1 MIILYKSFIINDY
14 KPDADHLHEEKRER
28 KNFMS
33 LESFF
38 HEVIS
43 PKRPLHL
50 MPVYGVLRLVAVF
63 YALGQRVRAGLY
75 RLGVFK
81 TRRLDC
87 RVISIGN
94 LTLGG
99 TGKTPTVMM
108 VADTLRRK
116 GFKPA
121 ILSRGYGGQ
130 SGEFINVVNDGQQT
144 LLSPEMAGD
153 EPVMMAQRLKDIPV
167 LTGRIRYETGKYAI
181 EQFGVDV
188 LILDDGYQHLP
199 LHRDLNILLCD
210 ATRPFGNGVV
220 FPAGELREPLS
231 AMDRADVICLT
242 RCREDSQT
250 GPIDESNCRQVPV
263 IKTGLRVQSVIELSS
278 GKETGM
284 EAVQNQPVAAFCGI
298 AHPLDFFHTLE
309 QVPVQIVNQD
319 YFSDHHDYST
329 DDLKTIES
337 RAKQAG
343 AKLIVTTEKDAVK
356 LRGYTFD
363 LPVYAVRIALE
374 ILEGQEAWDRL
385 LLPGPLAGE
394 AKG

>member
-1 MIILYKSFIINDY
+1 MIILYASFIINDY
-14 KPDADHLHEEKRER
+14 KPDAGYLHEEKRER

-38 HEVIS
+38 HKVIS
-43 PKRPLHL
+43 PKRPQYL
-50 MPVYGVLRLVAVF
+50 MPVYGVLRLVAVI
-63 YALGQRVRAGLY
+63 YALVQRVRAGLY
-75 RLGVFK
+75 RLGIFK
-81 TRRLDC
+81 TRRLGC
-87 RVISIGN
+87 RVISVGN

-108 VADTLRRK
+108 VADTLRRQ

-130 SGEFINVVNDGQQT
+130 SGEFVNVVNDGQQT
-144 LLSPEMAGD
+144 LLSPEMVGD

-167 LTGRIRYETGKYAI
+167 LTGRIRYETGKYAM

-220 FPAGELREPLS
+220 FPAGVLREPLS

-250 GPIDESNCRQVPV
+250 DRVDACNLKQVPV

-278 GKETGM
+278 GKETGI
-284 EAVQNQPVAAFCGI
+284 ETVQHQPAAAFCGI
-298 AHPLDFFHTLE
+298 AHPLDFFRTLE
-309 QVPVQIVNQD
+309 QVPVQIVNQN
-319 YFSDHHDYST
+319 YYSDHHDYSI
-329 DDLKTIES
+329 DDLKTIEN

-343 AKLIVTTEKDAVK
+343 AKFIVTTEKDAVK
-356 LRGYTFD
+356 LRGYTFS

-374 ILEGQEAWDRL
+374 VLEGQEEWDQ
-385 LLPGPLAGE
+385 LLPGGGE
-394 AKG
+394 G

>member
-1 MIILYKSFIINDY
+1 LYANVIVNDY
-14 KPDADHLHEEKRER
+14 KPDADHLHGEKGQRN
-28 KNFMS
+28 NFMS

-50 MPVYGVLRLVAVF
+50 MPVYGMLRLVSMF
-63 YALGQRVRAGLY
+63 YSLGQRVRAGLY
-75 RLGVFK
+75 NRKIFK

-99 TGKTPTVMM
+99 TGKTPTVMR
-108 VADTLRRK
+108 VADTLRRQ

-121 ILSRGYGGQ
+121 ILSRGYGGK
-130 SGEFINVVNDGQQT
+130 SGEFVNVVNDGQHT
-144 LLSPEMAGD
+144 LLSPEMVGD
-153 EPVMMAQRLKDIPV
+153 EPVMMARRLKNIPV
-167 LTGRIRYETGKYAI
+167 LTGRIRFETGKYAI
-181 EQFGVDV
+181 EHLGANV

-242 RCREDSQT
+242 RCRGDDST
-250 GPIDESNCRQVPV
+250 GQVDGCNRKQVPV
-263 IKTGLRVQSVIELSS
+263 VKTGLRVQSVIELKS
-278 GKETGM
+278 GEEMGIETIQHQT
-284 EAVQNQPVAAFCGI
+284 AAAFCGI
-298 AHPLDFFHTLE
+298 AHPLDFFRTLE
-309 QVPVQIVNQD
+309 QVPVQIVNQS
-319 YFSDHHDYST
+319 YFPDHHEYSA
-329 DDLKTIES
+329 DELQVIEDQ
-337 RAKQAG
+337 AKQAG
-343 AKLIVTTEKDAVK
+343 AKIMVITEKDAVK
-356 LRGYTFD
+356 LKDHAFG

-374 ILEGQEAWDRL
+374 ILEGQEEWNQL
-385 LLPGPLAGE
+385 LLSKNNE
-394 AKG
+394 

>member
-1 MIILYKSFIINDY
+1 MIILYANFIAIDY
-14 KPDADHLHEEKRER
+14 KPDTEHLHGEKGKRQ
-28 KNFMS
+28 NSMS

-50 MPVYGVLRLVAVF
+50 VPVYGLLRLVSVL

-75 RLGVFK
+75 RQNIFR

-108 VADTLRRK
+108 VADILRRQ

-130 SGEFINVVNDGQQT
+130 SQASVNVVNDGQQT
-144 LLSPEMAGD
+144 LLSPEVVGD

-167 LTGRIRYETGKYAI
+167 LTGRMRYETGKYAI
-181 EQFGVDV
+181 DHLGANV

-210 ATRPFGNGVV
+210 ATHPFGNGVV

-231 AMDRADVICLT
+231 ALDRADMICLT
-242 RCREDSQT
+242 RSRGDDAT
-250 GPIDESNCRQVPV
+250 DRIDGRNRKRVPV
-263 IKTGLRVQSVIELSS
+263 IKTGLRVQSVIEVSS
-278 GKETGM
+278 GEEMAIETL
-284 EAVQNQPVAAFCGI
+284 QDQPVAAFCGI
-298 AHPLDFFHTLE
+298 AHPLDFFQTLE
-309 QVPVQIVNQD
+309 QVSVRIVSRNA
-319 YFSDHHDYST
+319 FPDHHDYSADT
-329 DDLKTIES
+329 LQAIDD
-337 RAKQAG
+337 G
-343 AKLIVTTEKDAVK
+343 AKHAGVNCIVTTEKDAVK
-356 LRGYTFD
+356 LKGHAFG
-363 LPVYAVRIALE
+363 LPVYAVRVALE
-374 ILEGQEAWDRL
+374 ILEGQEKLDQL
-385 LLPGPLAGE
+385 LSKKL
-394 AKG
+394 

>member
-1 MIILYKSFIINDY
+1 MIILYANFIINDY

-50 MPVYGVLRLVAVF
+50 LPVYGLLRLVAVF
-63 YALGQRVRAGLY
+63 YAIGQRVRAGFY
-75 RLGVFK
+75 RRGVFK

-99 TGKTPTVMM
+99 TGKTPMVMM

-130 SGEFINVVNDGQQT
+130 SGEFVNVVNDGQQT

-210 ATRPFGNGVV
+210 AARPFGTGVV

-231 AMDRADVICLT
+231 AMDRADMICLT
-242 RCREDSQT
+242 RCRGGDPT
-250 GPIDESNCRQVPV
+250 DRIDECNRRQMPV
-263 IKTGLRVQSVIELSS
+263 IQTGLRVQSVIELSS

-284 EAVQNQPVAAFCGI
+284 EVVQHHPVAAFCGI
-298 AHPLDFFHTLE
+298 AHPLDFFRTLE
-309 QVPVQIVNQD
+309 QVPVQVVNQK
-319 YFSDHHDYST
+319 YFPDHHDYSA
-329 DDLKTIES
+329 DDLKAIEN

-343 AKLIVTTEKDAVK
+343 AKLIITTEKDAVK
-356 LRGYTFD
+356 LKDHTFD

-374 ILEGQEAWDRL
+374 ILEGQKEWDR

-394 AKG
+394 AIG

>member
-1 MIILYKSFIINDY
+1 MIILYANVIVIDY
-14 KPDADHLHEEKRER
+14 KPDTGHLHGEKGQR
-28 KNFMS
+28 NHFMS

-38 HEVIS
+38 YEVIS

-50 MPVYGVLRLVAVF
+50 VPVYGVLRLVSMF

-75 RLGVFK
+75 NLKIFK

-108 VADTLRRK
+108 VADTLRRQ

-121 ILSRGYGGQ
+121 ILSRGYGGK
-130 SGEFINVVNDGQQT
+130 SGEFVNVVNDGQHT
-144 LLSPEMAGD
+144 LLSPEMAGG
-153 EPVMMAQRLKDIPV
+153 EPVMMARRLGDIPV

-181 EQFGVDV
+181 EHLGANV

-220 FPAGELREPLS
+220 FPGGELREPLS

-242 RCREDSQT
+242 RCRGDDST
-250 GPIDESNCRQVPV
+250 GRVDESNRNRVPV
-263 IKTGLRVQSVIELSS
+263 IKTGLRVQSVIELKS
-278 GKETGM
+278 GE
-284 EAVQNQPVAAFCGI
+284 EAGIEKVQHQQVAAFCGI
-298 AHPLDFFHTLE
+298 AHPLDFFRTLE
-309 QVPVQIVNQD
+309 QVPVQIVNHNN
-319 YFSDHHDYST
+319 SPDHHDYST
-329 DDLKTIES
+329 AELQAIEGQ
-337 RAKQAG
+337 AKQAG
-343 AKLIVTTEKDAVK
+343 AKIIVTTEKDAVK
-356 LRGYTFD
+356 LKDHSFD

-374 ILEGQEAWDRL
+374 VLEGQEVWDRL
-385 LLPGPLAGE
+385 FPRGGAC
-394 AKG
+394 

>member
-1 MIILYKSFIINDY
+1 MIILYANFIAIDY
-14 KPDADHLHEEKRER
+14 KPDTEHLHGEKGKRQ
-28 KNFMS
+28 NSMS

-43 PKRPLHL
+43 PRRPLHL
-50 MPVYGVLRLVAVF
+50 VPVYGLLRLVSVF
-63 YALGQRVRAGLY
+63 YALGQQVRAGLY
-75 RLGVFK
+75 RQNIFE

-108 VADTLRRK
+108 VADTLRRQ

-130 SGEFINVVNDGQQT
+130 SRASVNVVNDGQQT
-144 LLSPEMAGD
+144 LLSPEVVGD

-181 EQFGVDV
+181 DHLGANV

-210 ATRPFGNGVV
+210 ATHPFGNGVV

-231 AMDRADVICLT
+231 ALDRADMICLT
-242 RCREDSQT
+242 RSRGDDAT
-250 GPIDESNCRQVPV
+250 DRIDGCNRKRVPV
-263 IKTGLRVQSVIELSS
+263 IKTGLRVQSVIEVSS
-278 GKETGM
+278 GEEM
-284 EAVQNQPVAAFCGI
+284 EIQAIQSQPVAAFCGI
-298 AHPLDFFHTLE
+298 AHPLDFFQTLE
-309 QVPVQIVNQD
+309 QVPVNLVKQD
-319 YFSDHHDYST
+319 PFPDHHDYST
-329 DDLKTIES
+329 DELKSIENQ
-337 RAKQAG
+337 AKQLG
-343 AKLIVTTEKDAVK
+343 AKCIVTTEKDAVK
-356 LRGYTFD
+356 LKAHAFD
-363 LPVYAVRIALE
+363 LPVYAVRVALE
-374 ILEGQEAWDRL
+374 ILEGQEKLDQVLSKRL
-385 LLPGPLAGE
+385 
-394 AKG
+394 

>member
-1 MIILYKSFIINDY
+1 MIILYANFIANDY
-14 KPDADHLHEEKRER
+14 KPDTDYLHEEKGER

-38 HEVIS
+38 QKVIS

-50 MPVYGVLRLVAVF
+50 MPVYGLLRLVSVF
-63 YALGQRVRAGLY
+63 YAWGQRVRAGLY
-75 RLGVFK
+75 RQKIFHS
-81 TRRLDC
+81 RRLNC

-108 VADTLRRK
+108 VAETLRRK

-130 SGEFINVVNDGQQT
+130 SSESVNVVNDGQHT
-144 LLSPEMAGD
+144 LLSPETVGD
-153 EPVMMAQRLKDIPV
+153 EPVMMARRLKDIPV

-181 EQFGVDV
+181 NHFGADV

-210 ATRPFGNGVV
+210 ASHPFGNGVV

-231 AMDRADVICLT
+231 AMSRADVICLT
-242 RCREDSQT
+242 RCRGDN
-250 GPIDESNCRQVPV
+250 PMDRIDGCNRKRVPV
-263 IKTGLRVQSVIELSS
+263 IKTGLRVQSVIELNS
-278 GKETGM
+278 GEEMGIETI
-284 EAVQNQPVAAFCGI
+284 QSQPVAAFCGI
-298 AHPLDFFHTLE
+298 ARPLDFFHTLE
-309 QVPVQIVNQD
+309 QVPVQIVNRNS
-319 YFSDHHDYST
+319 FPDHHEYSI
-329 DDLKTIES
+329 DELKAIED
-337 RAKQAG
+337 RGKQAG
-343 AKLIVTTEKDAVK
+343 AKMIVITEKDAVK
-356 LRGYTFD
+356 LKGHAFG

-374 ILEGQEAWDRL
+374 ILEGQAEWDR

-394 AKG
+394 AMG

>member
-1 MIILYKSFIINDY
+1 MIILYANFIVNDY
-14 KPDADHLHEEKRER
+14 KPDTDHLHGEKEER

-50 MPVYGVLRLVAVF
+50 MPVYGVLRLVSVF
-63 YALGQRVRAGLY
+63 YALGQRVRVGLY
-75 RLGVFK
+75 HLKIFQ
-81 TRRLDC
+81 TRRLNC

-108 VADTLRRK
+108 TAETLRRK

-130 SGEFINVVNDGQQT
+130 SPDSVNVVNDGRQT
-144 LLSPEMAGD
+144 LLSPEEAGD
-153 EPVMMAQRLKDIPV
+153 EPVMMARRLKDVPV
-167 LTGRIRYETGKYAI
+167 LTGRNRYETGKYAI
-181 EQFGVDV
+181 EHFGADV

-210 ATRPFGNGVV
+210 AARPFGNGVV
-220 FPAGELREPLS
+220 FPAGDLREPLS
-231 AMDRADVICLT
+231 AMGRADMICLT
-242 RCREDSQT
+242 RCREDSPTQPVD
-250 GPIDESNCRQVPV
+250 GRNRKQVPV
-263 IKTGLRVQSVIELSS
+263 IKTGLRVQSVIELKTGEES
-278 GKETGM
+278 GIETIAGHS
-284 EAVQNQPVAAFCGI
+284 VTAFCGI

-309 QVPVQIVNQD
+309 QLPVQIVSQNA
-319 YFSDHHDYST
+319 FSDHQDYST
-329 DDLKTIES
+329 EQLKTIGDSARKAE
-337 RAKQAG
+337 AQC
-343 AKLIVTTEKDAVK
+343 IVTTEKDAVK
-356 LRGYTFD
+356 LKGHEFG

-374 ILEGQEAWDRL
+374 ILEGQEAWDRH
-385 LLPGPLAGE
+385 LPERGTC
-394 AKG
+394 

>member
-1 MIILYKSFIINDY
+1 
-14 KPDADHLHEEKRER
+14 
-28 KNFMS
+28 MS

-43 PKRPLHL
+43 SKRPLHL
-50 MPVYGVLRLVAVF
+50 MPVYGLLRLVAVF
-63 YALGQRVRAGLY
+63 YGLGQRVRAGLY
-75 RLGVFK
+75 RRGIFK

-130 SGEFINVVNDGQQT
+130 SGEFVNVVNDGRQT
-144 LLSPEMAGD
+144 LLSADMAGD
-153 EPVMMAQRLKDIPV
+153 EPVMMAQRLKNIPV
-167 LTGRIRYETGKYAI
+167 LTGRIRYETGRYAI
-181 EQFGVDV
+181 ENFGVDV

-231 AMDRADVICLT
+231 AMDRANVVCLT

-250 GPIDESNCRQVPV
+250 DRIEACNRKQVPV

-278 GKETGM
+278 GKETGI
-284 EAVQNQPVAAFCGI
+284 ETVQDQPAAAFCGI

-309 QVPVQIVNQD
+309 QVPVQIVNQNH
-319 YFSDHHDYST
+319 FADHHDYST
-329 DDLKTIES
+329 DDLKAIEN

-356 LRGYTFD
+356 LKGHTFN

-374 ILEGQEAWDRL
+374 IIEGQEAWDHLL
-385 LLPGPLAGE
+385 LLPGG
-394 AKG
+394 GTG

>member
-63 YALGQRVRAGLY
+63 YRLGQWVRAGLY

-130 SGEFINVVNDGQQT
+130 SGEFVNVVNDGQQT
-144 LLSPEMAGD
+144 LLSPEMVGD

-250 GPIDESNCRQVPV
+250 GPIDESNSRQVPV

>member
-1 MIILYKSFIINDY
+1 MIILYANFIVNDY
-14 KPDADHLHEEKRER
+14 KPDTDHLHGEKGER

-50 MPVYGVLRLVAVF
+50 MPVYGLLRLVSVF
-63 YALGQRVRAGLY
+63 YAFGQRVRAWLY
-75 RLGVFK
+75 RQKIFSS
-81 TRRLDC
+81 RRLNC

-130 SGEFINVVNDGQQT
+130 SRKSVNVVNDGKQT
-144 LLSPEMAGD
+144 LLSPEVVGD
-153 EPVMMAQRLKDIPV
+153 EPVMMARRLKDIPV
-167 LTGRIRYETGKYAI
+167 LTGRIRYETGEYAI
-181 EQFGVDV
+181 EHFGADV
-188 LILDDGYQHLP
+188 LILDDGYQHLR
-199 LHRDLNILLCD
+199 LHRDVNILLCD
-210 ATRPFGNGVV
+210 ASHPFGNGVV
-220 FPAGELREPLS
+220 FPAGNLREPLS
-231 AMDRADVICLT
+231 AIGRADLIFLT
-242 RCREDSQT
+242 RCRGDNPT
-250 GPIDESNCRQVPV
+250 DRIDGCNRKRVPV
-263 IKTGLRVQSVIELSS
+263 IKTGLRVQSVIDLGS
-278 GKETGM
+278 GEERGTETL
-284 EAVQNQPVAAFCGI
+284 QHQSVAAFCGI

-309 QVPVQIVNQD
+309 QLSVEIANQN
-319 YFSDHHDYST
+319 YFPDHHDYST
-329 DDLKTIES
+329 DELNAIEN

-356 LRGYTFD
+356 LKGHSFD
-363 LPVYAVRIALE
+363 LPVYAVRITLE
-374 ILEGQEAWDRL
+374 ILEGQEEWNR
-385 LLPGPLAGE
+385 LLPGGGAG
-394 AKG
+394 

>member
-1 MIILYKSFIINDY
+1 
-14 KPDADHLHEEKRER
+14 
-28 KNFMS
+28 MS

-50 MPVYGVLRLVAVF
+50 VPVYGLLRLVSVF
-63 YALGQRVRAGLY
+63 YALSQRVRAGLY
-75 RLGVFK
+75 RQGIFRS
-81 TRRLDC
+81 RRLNC

-130 SGEFINVVNDGQQT
+130 SCESVNVVNDGQKT
-144 LLSPEMAGD
+144 LLTPEVAGD
-153 EPVMMAQRLKDIPV
+153 EPVMMARRLQDIPV

-181 EQFGVDV
+181 EHFGVDV

-210 ATRPFGNGVV
+210 ATRPFGNGIV

-231 AMDRADVICLT
+231 AMGRADVICLT
-242 RCREDSQT
+242 RCHGGKQT
-250 GPIDESNCRQVPV
+250 DRIDECSHKQVPV
-263 IKTGLRVQSVIELSS
+263 IQTGLRVQSVIALSS
-278 GKETGM
+278 GEETGI
-284 EAVQNQPVAAFCGI
+284 ETIRDQPVEAFCGI
-298 AHPLDFFHTLE
+298 AHPLDFFHMLE
-309 QVPVQIVNQD
+309 QIPVRIVNQN
-319 YFSDHHDYST
+319 YFPDHHDYST
-329 DDLKTIES
+329 DELQSIEN
-337 RAKQAG
+337 RAKQTG
-343 AKLIVTTEKDAVK
+343 AKFIVTTEKDAVK
-356 LRGYTFD
+356 LKGHSFG
-363 LPVYAVRIALE
+363 LPVYAVRIAPE
-374 ILEGQEAWDRL
+374 ILEGQDEWDRL
-385 LLPGPLAGE
+385 LPGGGE
-394 AKG
+394 G

>member
-1 MIILYKSFIINDY
+1 MIILYARFISIDY

-38 HEVIS
+38 YEAIS

-50 MPVYGVLRLVAVF
+50 VPVYGLLRLVSVF
-63 YALGQRVRAGLY
+63 YAFGQWVRAGLY
-75 RLGVFK
+75 RQGIFK
-81 TRRLDC
+81 THRLDC
-87 RVISIGN
+87 RVISVGN

-153 EPVMMAQRLKDIPV
+153 EPVMMAQRLKDVPV

-181 EQFGVDV
+181 EHFGVDV

-220 FPAGELREPLS
+220 FPAGQLREPLS
-231 AMDRADVICLT
+231 AMSRADVICMT

-250 GPIDESNCRQVPV
+250 DRVDECNHKQVPV
-263 IKTGLRVQSVIELSS
+263 IKTGLRVQSVIELNS
-278 GKETGM
+278 GKETGI
-284 EAVQNQPVAAFCGI
+284 ETVQGQLVAAFCGI

-309 QVPVQIVNQD
+309 QVPVQIANQN

-329 DDLKTIES
+329 NDLIAIES

-343 AKLIVTTEKDAVK
+343 AKCIVTTEKDAVK
-356 LRGYTFD
+356 LKGHAFD
-363 LPVYAVRIALE
+363 MPVYAVRIALE
-374 ILEGQEAWDRL
+374 VLEGQEEWNHL
-385 LLPGPLAGE
+385 LL
-394 AKG
+394 K

>member
-1 MIILYKSFIINDY
+1 MIILYASFIIDDY
-14 KPDADHLHEEKRER
+14 KPDVGRLHEEKPER
-28 KNFMS
+28 KNFMNF
-33 LESFF
+33 ESFF
-38 HEVIS
+38 HNVIS
-43 PKRPLHL
+43 SKRPLYL
-50 MPVYGVLRLVAVF
+50 MPVYGLLLLVAVF
-63 YALGQRVRAGLY
+63 YGLGQRVRAGLY
-75 RLGVFK
+75 RQGIFK
-81 TRRLDC
+81 ARRLNC

-130 SGEFINVVNDGQQT
+130 SGEFVNVVNDGRQT

-210 ATRPFGNGVV
+210 ATRLFGNDVV

-242 RCREDSQT
+242 RCREDSQMNRVD
-250 GPIDESNCRQVPV
+250 GYNRRRVPV
-263 IKTGLRVQSVIELSS
+263 IKTGLRAQSVIELSS
-278 GKETGM
+278 GKETGI
-284 EAVQNQPVAAFCGI
+284 EAIQHQPATAFCGI
-298 AHPLDFFHTLE
+298 AHPLDFFRTLE
-309 QVPVQIVNQD
+309 QMPVQIVNQN

-329 DDLKTIES
+329 GDLKAIENL
-337 RAKQAG
+337 AKQAG

-356 LRGYTFD
+356 LKDHTFS

-374 ILEGQEAWDRL
+374 ILEGQEEWDHL
-385 LLPGPLAGE
+385 LLNQV
-394 AKG
+394 

>member
-1 MIILYKSFIINDY
+1 LYANFIVNDY
-14 KPDADHLHEEKRER
+14 KPDTDHLHGEKGER

-50 MPVYGVLRLVAVF
+50 MPVYGLLRLVSVF
-63 YALGQRVRAGLY
+63 YAFGQRVRAWLY
-75 RLGVFK
+75 RQKIFSS
-81 TRRLDC
+81 RRLNC

-130 SGEFINVVNDGQQT
+130 SRKSVNVVNDGKQT
-144 LLSPEMAGD
+144 LLSPEVVGD
-153 EPVMMAQRLKDIPV
+153 EPVMMARRLKDIPV
-167 LTGRIRYETGKYAI
+167 LTGRIRYETGEYAI
-181 EQFGVDV
+181 EHFGADV
-188 LILDDGYQHLP
+188 LILDDGYQHLR
-199 LHRDLNILLCD
+199 LHRDVNILLCD
-210 ATRPFGNGVV
+210 ASHPFGNGVV
-220 FPAGELREPLS
+220 FPAGNLREPLS
-231 AMDRADVICLT
+231 AIGRADLIFLT
-242 RCREDSQT
+242 RCRGDNPT
-250 GPIDESNCRQVPV
+250 DRIDGCNRKRVPV
-263 IKTGLRVQSVIELSS
+263 IKTGLRVQSVIDLGS
-278 GKETGM
+278 GEERGTETL
-284 EAVQNQPVAAFCGI
+284 QHQSVAAFCGI

-309 QVPVQIVNQD
+309 QLSVEIANQN
-319 YFSDHHDYST
+319 YFPDHHDYST
-329 DDLKTIES
+329 DELNAIEN

-356 LRGYTFD
+356 LKGHSFD
-363 LPVYAVRIALE
+363 LPVYAVRITLE
-374 ILEGQEAWDRL
+374 ILEGQEEWNR
-385 LLPGPLAGE
+385 LLPGGGAG
-394 AKG
+394 

>member
-1 MIILYKSFIINDY
+1 LYASFIINDY
-14 KPDADHLHEEKRER
+14 KPDADHLHEEKGERE
-28 KNFMS
+28 NFMS

-38 HEVIS
+38 HEVTS

-50 MPVYGVLRLVAVF
+50 IPVYGLLRLVAVF
-63 YALGQRVRAGLY
+63 YGLGQRVRAGFY
-75 RLGVFK
+75 RKNIFK
-81 TRRLDC
+81 TRRLNC

-99 TGKTPTVMM
+99 TGKTPMVMM
-108 VADTLRRK
+108 VADTLRRQ

-130 SGEFINVVNDGQQT
+130 SGEFVNVVNDGQQT

-210 ATRPFGNGVV
+210 ATLPFGNGVV
-220 FPAGELREPLS
+220 FPAGQLREPLS
-231 AMDRADVICLT
+231 AVDRADVICLT
-242 RCREDSQT
+242 RCREDSQADR
-250 GPIDESNCRQVPV
+250 IDGCNRKRVPV
-263 IKTGLRVQSVIELSS
+263 IQTGLRVQSVIELSS

-284 EAVQNQPVAAFCGI
+284 EAVQHHPAAAFSGI
-298 AHPLDFFHTLE
+298 AHPLEFFQTVK
-309 QVPVQIVNQD
+309 QVPVQIVTQ
-319 YFSDHHDYST
+319 YHFPDHNNY
-329 DDLKTIES
+329 
-337 RAKQAG
+337 
-343 AKLIVTTEKDAVK
+343 
-356 LRGYTFD
+356 
-363 LPVYAVRIALE
+363 
-374 ILEGQEAWDRL
+374 
-385 LLPGPLAGE
+385 
-394 AKG
+394 